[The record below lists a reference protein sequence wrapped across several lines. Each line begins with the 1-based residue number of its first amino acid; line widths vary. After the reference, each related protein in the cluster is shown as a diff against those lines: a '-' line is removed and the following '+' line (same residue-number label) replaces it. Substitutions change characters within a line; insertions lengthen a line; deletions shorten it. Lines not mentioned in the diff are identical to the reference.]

1 MDLASQSSETID
13 MTLPSKER
21 SSKPP
26 WAQSVPR
33 FRFFNAAL
41 ARHRRFPGGRLAWAL
56 RGSSRVRKIPII
68 AGSLLLDV
76 GVVILAYD
84 AFFILSYGCDVND
97 MASVT
102 EEGAI
107 IAWPTGETPVWA
119 QVPAF
124 TYSFGFWLLSA
135 AAFAVWRGM
144 GRIYAGRICRGT
156 E

>member
-1 MDLASQSSETID
+1 M
-13 MTLPSKER
+13 
-21 SSKPP
+21 
-26 WAQSVPR
+26 V
-33 FRFFNAAL
+33 
-41 ARHRRFPGGRLAWAL
+41 
-56 RGSSRVRKIPII
+56 
-68 AGSLLLDV
+68 GSLLLA
-76 GVVILAYD
+76 GGAVILAYD
-84 AFFILSYGCDVND
+84 AFFTLSYGCDANKV
-97 MASVT
+97 ASVT
-102 EEGAI
+102 EEGFI